1 MSAYG
6 GAAMAPAAPY
16 SGPPTTAP
24 VAGAPV
30 SATVVGGGG
39 YGSPQGYGMPLHQ
52 AVQQQQQQQAYGQGW
67 FRFLRSFG
75 PRRMLFIV
83 SLANCLHCSEKHYRL
98 GRNDVFSCPAGLC
111 RCRSRARD
119 RDASGGRRR
128 VRDYGSRVLPDA
140 ALQRGQFRC
149 LRITV
154 AVR

>member
-1 MSAYG
+1 
-6 GAAMAPAAPY
+6 MAPAAPY
-16 SGPPTTAP
+16 TGPPTTAP

-52 AVQQQQQQQAYGQGW
+52 AVQQQQQQQAYGQGS

-75 PRRMLFIV
+75 PRRMFILSV
-83 SLANCLHCSEKHYRL
+83 SRKKSSLQRE
-98 GRNDVFSCPAGLC
+98 NDVSSCPAGLC

-149 LRITV
+149 LMIMV